1 MTWYAGDP
9 RDIRNPLRRDLAP
22 LGDGPLLDAQFAS
35 DQGPDATAG
44 GRAKKV
50 HSGKRGRHPSR
61 LSGAKSAVQP
71 EIHAAAIALL
81 SKTEPLV
88 CHISDMAIGETIR
101 AARVRAGLTQRY
113 VAKALDVGASAVN
126 QWESGTTKPS
136 ITNRARLAVLLNIS
150 LMDLIPGA
158 PVDEVAEAIAQLVRS
173 VPRSKQAGFVAAV
186 EQVVRLM
193 AEQAPDAEL
202 SPPTK
207 PKRGK

>member
-1 MTWYAGDP
+1 M
-9 RDIRNPLRRDLAP
+9 
-22 LGDGPLLDAQFAS
+22 
-35 DQGPDATAG
+35 
-44 GRAKKV
+44 
-50 HSGKRGRHPSR
+50 
-61 LSGAKSAVQP
+61 
-71 EIHAAAIALL
+71 
-81 SKTEPLV
+81 V

-113 VAKALDVGASAVN
+113 VAKTLDVGASAVN

-173 VPRSKQAGFVAAV
+173 VPRSKQVGFVATL

-193 AEQAPDAEL
+193 AEQAPDAES